1 VKTCKTILFIFSIVV
16 IFNDNVIQAQ
26 SPGQKNKL
34 MVRHTVIF
42 TFKQAVDSSS
52 QKEFF
57 DAAQKLA
64 VIPGVKKFELL
75 KQTSKKNKF
84 HFGISMEFDDN
95 NQYDQYNKHKDHALF
110 IQQYWLKY
118 VEDFLETDYSL
129 LK

>member
-1 VKTCKTILFIFSIVV
+1 
-16 IFNDNVIQAQ
+16 
-26 SPGQKNKL
+26 

-42 TFKQAVDSSS
+42 TFKQTVDSNS

-57 DAAQKLA
+57 NAAQKLA
-64 VIPGVKKFELL
+64 GIPGVKKFELL

-84 HFGISMEFDDN
+84 DFGISMEFDDHT
-95 NQYDQYNKHKDHALF
+95 QYDQYNNHKEHTLF
-110 IQQYWLKY
+110 IQQYWLKD